1 MNKSDKEINKRKQS
15 YYDKINQAQFARK
28 KDIEANDFLHFS
40 LDDDFLDG
48 LAVSASL
55 ISRCKELGT
64 KPLLDFTGVQ
74 NTDLM
79 IKYGT
84 ANITNIGIYEEN
96 LNKLRDVLF
105 KIAETLFEN
114 EELDDATLILE
125 ELLRLKECRSKSYKL
140 LYECYQKKGS
150 RTKIENLKKEIKNGN
165 SPIKEKILED
175 IF

>member
-1 MNKSDKEINKRKQS
+1 MNKSDKEINKKKQT
-15 YYDKINQAQFARK
+15 YYDKISQSQSTRK
-28 KDIEANDFLHFS
+28 KDIDAEDFLHCK

-48 LAVSASL
+48 LDVPSSL
-55 ISRCKELGT
+55 INKAKELS
-64 KPLLDFTGVQ
+64 KRPLLDFTGIQ

-96 LNKLRDVLF
+96 LNKLRDTLF
-105 KIAETLFEN
+105 KMAEKLYEK
-114 EELDDATLILE
+114 DDIKEASLLLE

-140 LYECYQKKGS
+140 LYECYEKEGS
-150 RTKIENLKKEIKNGN
+150 RTKIENLKKEIRNGN

-175 IF
+175 IL